1 MGTISKNFSY
11 REFEASETADQ
22 LDICNVIIDTQVRDA
37 IKALVQTVLQPLRD
51 AWNRPMHINSGY
63 RCKRLNELVGG
74 TPTSQHTKGEA
85 ADIACD
91 EPWELAKLAKDLGL
105 PYDQMILYPTFV
117 HLSHKLN
124 GDQRRAV
131 LYNRRYHGPRL

>member
-51 AWNRPMHINSGY
+51 A
-63 RCKRLNELVGG
+63 
-74 TPTSQHTKGEA
+74 
-85 ADIACD
+85 
-91 EPWELAKLAKDLGL
+91 
-105 PYDQMILYPTFV
+105 
-117 HLSHKLN
+117 
-124 GDQRRAV
+124 
-131 LYNRRYHGPRL
+131 